1 MELGR
6 IVSIA
11 SFKDCAKEPWC
22 AVAFLYLT
30 FVGGAAVNKYL
41 VDDEPVTDIVHWLW
55 GTATSFATR
64 PLVQLAMIPL
74 ALWMFGHGVRRI
86 ESRRQADVVAQ
97 ETRSTREAVLQE
109 QWTERVEAALSAL
122 SEIPIEQG
130 RLGLFSKELSLLDGA
145 IKNLTE
151 WEVKFIVW
159 ARLWLGTE
167 PWSVNEEDRQLNLT
181 PDEFHF
187 GPFFSFQ
194 PPDWDHQ
201 AWKVVPLNIPTTG
214 EFLHKVRT
222 YDPSDNA
229 TARDALQL
237 NLSALKTRIVELRQ
251 FREEEAENLQQRH
264 RELEERIKRY
274 GA

>member
-1 MELGR
+1 MESGR

-41 VDDEPVTDIVHWLW
+41 VDGAPVTDIVHWLW
-55 GTATSFATR
+55 VTATSFATR

-74 ALWMFGHGVRRI
+74 ALWMFGHGIRRI
-86 ESRRQADVVAQ
+86 ERRRQADVEAQ
-97 ETRSTREAVLQE
+97 EARITREAVLQE
-109 QWTERVEAALSAL
+109 NWTARIEAALSDLAK
-122 SEIPIEQG
+122 IPVELG
-130 RLGLFSKELSLLDGA
+130 KLGLFAKELDAFEGS
-145 IKNLTE
+145 IVRLTD
-151 WEVKFIVW
+151 W
-159 ARLWLGTE
+159 ASKYADWASLWLCNE
-167 PWSVNEEDRQLNLT
+167 PWAVDSQDALYNHT

-187 GPFFSFQ
+187 GPFYSFQ

-201 AWKVVPLNIPTTG
+201 AWKVVLLNIPTTG

-229 TARDALQL
+229 PARDALQI

-251 FREEEAENLQQRH
+251 FKEVQVENLQQRH